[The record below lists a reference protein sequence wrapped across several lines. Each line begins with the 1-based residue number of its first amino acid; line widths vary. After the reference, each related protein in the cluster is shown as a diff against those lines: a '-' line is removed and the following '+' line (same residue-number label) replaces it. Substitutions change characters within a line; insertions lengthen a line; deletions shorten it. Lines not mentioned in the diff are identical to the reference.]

1 MALVSFNTL
10 NTIVIKD
17 KQLTT
22 RGFSYR
28 GRRDGFKVK
37 GTFSIC
43 FISQK
48 IFPLRCKVIAD
59 RFVKHISAY
68 LAFGLS
74 IIGDLS

>member
-1 MALVSFNTL
+1 MALFSFNTL

-22 RGFSYR
+22 HGFFYR
-28 GRRDGFKVK
+28 GRRDGLKVK
-37 GTFSIC
+37 GTFQC

-59 RFVKHISAY
+59 GFVKHISAY